1 MKREGYCIC
10 ICMRVMAAEC
20 PGDSKERKSDTI
32 CALSLKYKNLF
43 ICFML

>member
-20 PGDSKERKSDTI
+20 PGDSKKAQIRYDLRSFL
-32 CALSLKYKNLF
+32 ALLIVN
-43 ICFML
+43 C

>member
-20 PGDSKERKSDTI
+20 PGDSKERKFRYDLRSF
-32 CALSLKYKNLF
+32 LEL
-43 ICFML
+43 